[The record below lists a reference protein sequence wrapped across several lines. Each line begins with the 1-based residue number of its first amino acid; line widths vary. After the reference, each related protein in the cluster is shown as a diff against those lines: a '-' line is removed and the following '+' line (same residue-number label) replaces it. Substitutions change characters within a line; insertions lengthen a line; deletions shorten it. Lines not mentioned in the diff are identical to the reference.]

1 MVIVNPNNPSGSTL
15 PTEFIYQLAADA
27 PEKMFVIDES
37 FLAFSEQPSMIG
49 LLEEAPLDN
58 VAILTSLG
66 KGLGVPG
73 LRLGYL

>member
-1 MVIVNPNNPSGSTL
+1 
-15 PTEFIYQLAADA
+15 
-27 PEKMFVIDES
+27 
-37 FLAFSEQPSMIG
+37 MIG

-73 LRLGYL
+73 LRLGYLYSSNEELRSGFNEYTPIWGSMLARVLP